1 MLICLKLGGVARGT
15 LARGSTLAR
24 CTAAVFLRLVLLGG
38 GVVLVEKTRRECMKT
53 TTGKEFLA
61 EPGELYELEL
71 EVKVS
76 LAMSQ

>member
-38 GVVLVEKTRRECMKT
+38 GVVLDHTRGLR
-53 TTGKEFLA
+53 
-61 EPGELYELEL
+61 
-71 EVKVS
+71 
-76 LAMSQ
+76 